1 VDGEDGLDIAFG
13 SWDGKLS
20 AESSNFREGY
30 NLVLRLE
37 ELLKVGKVKEGTELW
52 LFTDNAVSESAF
64 NKGSSKS
71 KLLHELCARV
81 RKAEMAHSLHVHVI
95 WIAGTRMISQGTDGL
110 SRGDLTSGVMAGD
123 DFLSHIPLDK
133 GAFERSAELKD
144 WLEGSLPKRWTWLR
158 TGADWYQLPFDDPL
172 GRYIWAPPPCLADV
186 ALEQLCEVKLIHPL
200 TSHVFVCPVLFT
212 GRWRKQFMKAV
223 DVEFG
228 VPVGSPVWM
237 NFCHENLV
245 IGLMCP
251 LLNRSPWAIK
261 RQERTEL
268 DKFRRT
274 MFAMLR
280 DGDDAARGNL
290 RKFWNSAWSKA
301 ELGVRGSVAW

>member
-1 VDGEDGLDIAFG
+1 
-13 SWDGKLS
+13 
-20 AESSNFREGY
+20 
-30 NLVLRLE
+30 
-37 ELLKVGKVKEGTELW
+37 
-52 LFTDNAVSESAF
+52 
-64 NKGSSKS
+64 
-71 KLLHELCARV
+71 
-81 RKAEMAHSLHVHVI
+81 
-95 WIAGTRMISQGTDGL
+95 
-110 SRGDLTSGVMAGD
+110 
-123 DFLSHIPLDK
+123 
-133 GAFERSAELKD
+133 
-144 WLEGSLPKRWTWLR
+144 
-158 TGADWYQLPFDDPL
+158 
-172 GRYIWAPPPCLADV
+172 
-186 ALEQLCEVKLIHPL
+186 
-200 TSHVFVCPVLFT
+200 
-212 GRWRKQFMKAV
+212 MKAV